1 MITHKTFTNLFIL
14 TTLSILILL
23 PSCTSNEI
31 GESKD
36 VAQEKI
42 YQEYSITYNES
53 NPNVDVFCQYRFGGK
68 NGTTLVLNTPSEVKF
83 DGEKLNVD
91 SNGVSGAY
99 YKTTKTA
106 NSFMGKHSFV
116 FTNIDKKQYENGFT
130 FDDFKVAF
138 PASGAKNTPLTIP
151 FTTTPL
157 GTDDYVEINTVD
169 SDSSFSITNNGN
181 NVIIPIEELKR
192 QKKAEVQL
200 EAHLYRNI
208 PLQQNTTEGGKLFM
222 HYTLKPV
229 TVKLK

>member
-1 MITHKTFTNLFIL
+1 MITNKTFSSLFTLATLFTLFLL
-14 TTLSILILL
+14 TA
-23 PSCTSNEI
+23 CTSNEI

-42 YQEYSITYNES
+42 YQEYSITYTEGNS
-53 NPNVDVFCQYRFGGK
+53 NVDIFCQYRFGGK
-68 NGTTLVLNTPSEVKF
+68 NGTTLVLNMPSEVKF

-99 YKTTKTA
+99 YKA
-106 NSFMGKHSFV
+106 NKPALNFMGKHSFV
-116 FTNIDKKQYENGFT
+116 FTNIDKKQYENSFT
-130 FDDFKVAF
+130 FDDFKVTF
-138 PASGAKNTPLTIP
+138 PASASKNTALTIP
-151 FTTTPL
+151 FTTTAL
-157 GTDDYVEINTVD
+157 GADDYVEINTVD

-192 QKKAEVQL
+192 QKKNDVQL

-229 TVKLK
+229 SVKLK